1 MGFSR
6 VDNVAQDARHTT
18 GEWLTWALEAV
29 DDPRSEFESTVRE
42 IVTDKIETTRQG
54 AEELLRDTTPPD
66 LIGWDDADRAA

>member
-29 DDPRSEFESTVRE
+29 DNPRSEFESTVRE
-42 IVTDKIETTRQG
+42 IVADKMATTRQG
-54 AEELLRDTTPPD
+54 AEELLRDTTPPQD
-66 LIGWDDADRAA
+66 NGWDRSDQAA